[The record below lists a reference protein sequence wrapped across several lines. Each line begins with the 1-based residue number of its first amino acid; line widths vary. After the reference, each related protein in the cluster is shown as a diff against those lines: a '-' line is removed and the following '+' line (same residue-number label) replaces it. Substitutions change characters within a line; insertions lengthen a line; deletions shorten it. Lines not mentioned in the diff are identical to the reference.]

1 MFATADACC
10 LAQNQV
16 QSIADIH
23 LFLCCFGC
31 SNFLMMIFM
40 LICVHLRQIARNVAP
55 LN

>member
-1 MFATADACC
+1 MPAAWRRTR
-10 LAQNQV
+10 LNP
-16 QSIADIH
+16 IADIH
-23 LFLCCFGC
+23 LFLSCSGC